1 MKNFVKLGWR
11 MLEVVLHYQASGPG
25 LPRGPFGFH
34 MIVGPL
40 GLHRLISNHRRSRIS
55 CERAKSQHLE
65 LTRLAVILANNC
77 RRFHSSD
84 VCGGGGGARATRRE
98 DGRSSELSTWA
109 NVIGR
114 DHACGHGDSNGPR

>member
-1 MKNFVKLGWR
+1 M
-11 MLEVVLHYQASGPG
+11 
-25 LPRGPFGFH
+25 
-34 MIVGPL
+34 
-40 GLHRLISNHRRSRIS
+40 GLHRLISNDPRSRIW
-55 CERAKSQHLE
+55 CEQAKSPHLE
-65 LTRLAVILANNC
+65 LTRLAVILAKNC

-84 VCGGGGGARATRRE
+84 VCGGGGGGARATRRE